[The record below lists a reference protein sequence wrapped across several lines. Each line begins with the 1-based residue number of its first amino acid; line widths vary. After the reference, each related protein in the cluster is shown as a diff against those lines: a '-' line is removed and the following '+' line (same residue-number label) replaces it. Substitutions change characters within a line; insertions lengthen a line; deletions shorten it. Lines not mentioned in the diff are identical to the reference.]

1 MIEQLINAY
10 NSDPCS
16 GLWPFTFFPS
26 KPLRNIAAT
35 HTVHR
40 NLHVKRLHIQ
50 HEQAI
55 VTIVV
60 FRQTDE
66 IVYYSENEAK

>member
-1 MIEQLINAY
+1 M
-10 NSDPCS
+10 
-16 GLWPFTFFPS
+16 
-26 KPLRNIAAT
+26 K
-35 HTVHR
+35 H
-40 NLHVKRLHIQ
+40 LHIQ